1 MGIWGRIVVIVCAVA
16 FVIVC
21 AVAFVGCIAPQ
32 NAIMVGVD
40 LKSWSKA
47 ESIIYENSD
56 TTSLRNLNI
65 ALRYNDNF
73 RQTTLPLKV
82 TITTPDARYFEEEVT
97 LQLERPNMA
106 IAVTAT
112 ESIPYRTDVL
122 LNQSGYYTISFE
134 PLSEV
139 RGVEAIGIEFN

>member
-1 MGIWGRIVVIVCAVA
+1 MGIWGRIVVV
-16 FVIVC
+16 VC

>member
-1 MGIWGRIVVIVCAVA
+1 MGILGRIVIA
-16 FVIVC
+16 FI
-21 AVAFVGCIAPQ
+21 AIAFVGCIAPQ

-47 ESIIYENSD
+47 ESIIYENAD

-65 ALRYNDNF
+65 ALRYNEDF
-73 RQTTLPLKV
+73 RQTSLPLKV

-97 LQLERPNMA
+97 LQLERPSMA
-106 IAVTAT
+106 IAVTAS
-112 ESIPYRTDVL
+112 ESIPYRTGVQ
-122 LNQSGYYTISFE
+122 LNQSGFYTISFE

-139 RGVEAIGIEFN
+139 RGVEAIGIELK

>member
-1 MGIWGRIVVIVCAVA
+1 MGILGRIVIA
-16 FVIVC
+16 FI
-21 AVAFVGCIAPQ
+21 AIAFVGCIAPQ

>member
-1 MGIWGRIVVIVCAVA
+1 MGIWGRIV
-16 FVIVC
+16 VIVC

-82 TITTPDARYFEEEVT
+82 TITTPDARYFEEKVT

>member
-1 MGIWGRIVVIVCAVA
+1 MGIWGRIV
-16 FVIVC
+16 VIVC

>member
-1 MGIWGRIVVIVCAVA
+1 MGIWGRIV
-16 FVIVC
+16 VIVC

-139 RGVEAIGIEFN
+139 RGVEAIGIKFN

>member
-1 MGIWGRIVVIVCAVA
+1 MGIWGRIV
-16 FVIVC
+16 VIVC

-32 NAIMVGVD
+32 NAIMVCVD
-40 LKSWSKA
+40 RKSWSKA

-134 PLSEV
+134 PFSEV

>member
-1 MGIWGRIVVIVCAVA
+1 MGILGRIVIA
-16 FVIVC
+16 FI
-21 AVAFVGCIAPQ
+21 AIAFVGCIAPQ

-47 ESIIYENSD
+47 ESIIYENAD

-65 ALRYNDNF
+65 ALRYNEDF
-73 RQTTLPLKV
+73 RQTSLPLKV

-97 LQLERPNMA
+97 LQLERPSMA
-106 IAVTAT
+106 IAVTAS
-112 ESIPYRTDVL
+112 ESIPYRTGVL
-122 LNQSGYYTISFE
+122 LNQSGFYTISFE

>member
-1 MGIWGRIVVIVCAVA
+1 MGIWGRIV
-16 FVIVC
+16 VIVC

-139 RGVEAIGIEFN
+139 RGVEAIGVEFN

>member
-1 MGIWGRIVVIVCAVA
+1 MKLAVRIVVAV
-16 FVIVC
+16 
-21 AVAFVGCIAPQ
+21 VAMAMCSCLAPQ
-32 NAIMVGVD
+32 NSLMVGVD
-40 LKSWSKA
+40 MRSWSGA
-47 ESIIYENSD
+47 ESLTYENSD
-56 TTSLRNLNI
+56 TLSLRNLAI

>member
-1 MGIWGRIVVIVCAVA
+1 MGILGRIVIA
-16 FVIVC
+16 FVAI
-21 AVAFVGCIAPQ
+21 AFVGCIAPQ

-40 LKSWSKA
+40 LKSWNKM
-47 ESIIYENSD
+47 ESVIYENED

-65 ALRYNDNF
+65 ALRYNENF

-82 TITTPDARYFEEEVT
+82 AITTPDARYFEEVVT
-97 LQLERPNMA
+97 LQLDRPNMA

-112 ESIPYRTDVL
+112 ESIPYRTNVQ
-122 LNQSGYYTISFE
+122 LNQSGFYTISFE

-139 RGVEAIGIEFN
+139 RGVEAIGIEFQQIKNIKNS